1 MIGEKT
7 YLMERMRE
15 LAAEQGYDVEIYEH
29 KDKGLWPRFH
39 GNKHPKHTSE
49 FVRKIRAKAKMEYM
63 KMFMTSRFG
72 KNNDIM

>member
-1 MIGEKT
+1 MIGEKIF
-7 YLMERMRE
+7 LMERMRE

-49 FVRKIRAKAKMEYM
+49 FVRKIRGKAKMEYM
-63 KMFMTSRFG
+63 RMFMINRFG
-72 KNNDIM
+72 KNNEIM